1 MLPAPDSIPNKK
13 ALIAEIENIILHHQ
27 QEAEA
32 INQEIERL
40 IQQRVMLFKTI
51 EHLNAALDCLNPAC
65 LPVRKCKEPHFSQS
79 PQKLVAE
86 VLKSRQY
93 LSLQSIAEKVVRLD
107 KGLGIDAEVVV
118 SQPQLASISGIL
130 QRLAKQGVVNHY
142 SVSRVQFWQL
152 AD

>member
-1 MLPAPDSIPNKK
+1 M
-13 ALIAEIENIILHHQ
+13 
-27 QEAEA
+27 
-32 INQEIERL
+32 
-40 IQQRVMLFKTI
+40 
-51 EHLNAALDCLNPAC
+51 
-65 LPVRKCKEPHFSQS
+65 
-79 PQKLVAE
+79 AE